1 MKELI
6 SGMENLPEFQGMGD
20 NIQTILEK
28 FVKIDQNL
36 FMEIIEKR
44 SSSSHVF
51 TIPESTNLRIFEK
64 NCKGRSFLFRSKIP
78 IYTVSH
84 KNRHFAAL

>member
-51 TIPESTNLRIFEK
+51 TIPTSTNLRI
-64 NCKGRSFLFRSKIP
+64 
-78 IYTVSH
+78 
-84 KNRHFAAL
+84 

>member
-6 SGMENLPEFQGMGD
+6 SGMENLPEFQGMGE

-36 FMEIIEKR
+36 FMEIVEKR
-44 SSSSHVF
+44 W
-51 TIPESTNLRIFEK
+51 STSVLVCFSWLLNHI
-64 NCKGRSFLFRSKIP
+64 
-78 IYTVSH
+78 
-84 KNRHFAAL
+84 

>member
-36 FMEIIEKR
+36 FMEIVEKR
-44 SSSSHVF
+44 WSTSVLVCFSWLFNHVIYL
-51 TIPESTNLRIFEK
+51 TLRHLL
-64 NCKGRSFLFRSKIP
+64 SFLKSI
-78 IYTVSH
+78 H
-84 KNRHFAAL
+84 C

>member
-1 MKELI
+1 MTPIKDKDCDGKITMKELI

-44 SSSSHVF
+44 STPF
-51 TIPESTNLRIFEK
+51 FKL
-64 NCKGRSFLFRSKIP
+64 
-78 IYTVSH
+78 
-84 KNRHFAAL
+84 

>member
-36 FMEIIEKR
+36 FMEIVEKR
-44 SSSSHVF
+44 WSTSVLVCFSRLFNHVIYF
-51 TIPESTNLRIFEK
+51 TLRYLLSLLKSIH
-64 NCKGRSFLFRSKIP
+64 C
-78 IYTVSH
+78 
-84 KNRHFAAL
+84 

>member
-44 SSSSHVF
+44 SSSSHGL
-51 TIPESTNLRIFEK
+51 TIPESTNLI
-64 NCKGRSFLFRSKIP
+64 
-78 IYTVSH
+78 T
-84 KNRHFAAL
+84 

>member
-6 SGMENLPEFQGMGD
+6 SGMENLPEFQGMCD

-44 SSSSHVF
+44 SNSSHVF
-51 TIPESTNLRIFEK
+51 TIPESTNLELK
-64 NCKGRSFLFRSKIP
+64 KL
-78 IYTVSH
+78 YMVH
-84 KNRHFAAL
+84 K

>member
-1 MKELI
+1 MKLLHRNLLKKIFQDLDGDGKITMKELI

-44 SSSSHVF
+44 WSTSVLVCFSWLLNHVL
-51 TIPESTNLRIFEK
+51 S
-64 NCKGRSFLFRSKIP
+64 
-78 IYTVSH
+78 
-84 KNRHFAAL
+84 

>member
-6 SGMENLPEFQGMGD
+6 IGMENLPEFQGMGD

-51 TIPESTNLRIFEK
+51 TIPESTNLKEIFV
-64 NCKGRSFLFRSKIP
+64 FF
-78 IYTVSH
+78 YT
-84 KNRHFAAL
+84 R

>member
-51 TIPESTNLRIFEK
+51 TIPEFTNLK
-64 NCKGRSFLFRSKIP
+64 KSFVLYYIR
-78 IYTVSH
+78 
-84 KNRHFAAL
+84 

>member
-1 MKELI
+1 MKKKTFQDKDCDGKITMKELI

-44 SSSSHVF
+44 SSSSHLF
-51 TIPESTNLRIFEK
+51 TIPASMNLRILK
-64 NCKGRSFLFRSKIP
+64 NLCFVLFKVDVF
-78 IYTVSH
+78 Y
-84 KNRHFAAL
+84 

>member
-51 TIPESTNLRIFEK
+51 TIPEFKKIFCFVLYKVKFSIEIQ
-64 NCKGRSFLFRSKIP
+64 NADATFF
-78 IYTVSH
+78 H
-84 KNRHFAAL
+84 NRKRHYAVI

>member
-6 SGMENLPEFQGMGD
+6 SGMENLPEFQGMGE

-36 FMEIIEKR
+36 FMEIIEK
-44 SSSSHVF
+44 SLLISWFNAKSDVQKYVCTKKLFHFMDKDGNNSISKVLF
-51 TIPESTNLRIFEK
+51 IKWSTQ
-64 NCKGRSFLFRSKIP
+64 S
-78 IYTVSH
+78 
-84 KNRHFAAL
+84 